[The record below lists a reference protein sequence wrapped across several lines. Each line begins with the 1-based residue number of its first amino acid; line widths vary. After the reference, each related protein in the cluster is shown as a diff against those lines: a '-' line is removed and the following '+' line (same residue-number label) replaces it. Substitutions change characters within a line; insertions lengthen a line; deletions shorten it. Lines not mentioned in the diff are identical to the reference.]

1 MTKGLRWEELTE
13 ACEHCTKC
21 PLYKTRKNVV
31 VGKGSIKAPM
41 MIIGEAPGEQ
51 EDEQGVPFVG
61 RAGKLLNLIFD
72 ALSITEDDY
81 YITNIVKCRPPGN
94 RIPSEQEANMC
105 LPYLRAQ
112 VRLIMPK
119 IIVCLGATASKYII
133 DKNIRITKIRGEWRE
148 QKGFYIM
155 PVFHPAALLRD
166 PSKKALMWE
175 DFKKIKEKLDDI
187 KYQRKNSSKP

>member
-1 MTKGLRWEELTE
+1 MTGLNWEELLK
-13 ACEHCTKC
+13 ACEHCTQC
-21 PLYKTRKNVV
+21 PLCKTKKHVV

-41 MIIGEAPGEQ
+41 IIIGEAPGEQ
-51 EDEQGVPFVG
+51 EDEQGIPFVG
-61 RAGKLLNLIFD
+61 RAGKLLDLIFE
-72 ALSITEDDY
+72 ALKITEEDY

-94 RIPSEQEANMC
+94 RVPNEEEANAC

-112 VRLIMPK
+112 VKLIMPE

-133 DKNIRITKIRGEWRE
+133 DKNIKITKIRGQWRE

-166 PSKKALMWE
+166 PSKKVLMWE

-187 KYQRKNSSKP
+187 KYRRKYSPKP